1 MPGALRGRG
10 ARIAPGCPLS
20 RLIGVLYLKLLD
32 EPMETTG
39 LAYAR
44 FRDDWVTAHSGASG

>member
-1 MPGALRGRG
+1 MPGALEGRG
-10 ARIAPGCPLS
+10 AGDRAGVPALPLD
-20 RLIGVLYLKLLD
+20 RALYLKLLD

-44 FRDDWVTAHSGASG
+44 FRDDWVTAHSSASG